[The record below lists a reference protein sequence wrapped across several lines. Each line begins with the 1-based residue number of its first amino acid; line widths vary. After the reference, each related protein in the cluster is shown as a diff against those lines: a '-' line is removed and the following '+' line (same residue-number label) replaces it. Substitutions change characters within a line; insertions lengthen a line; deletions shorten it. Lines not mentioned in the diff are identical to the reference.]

1 MIEILAALP
10 EDVLAMAELFQEM
23 DRFYGEREIESID
36 HKAAQINAVLFDV
49 SPLAFS
55 LLAWDDQ
62 QLIGFAGY
70 SFLWPA
76 AGTTKSLYLKELY
89 VKESHRGK
97 CAGKRLMHELFK
109 VAVES
114 NCSRVEW
121 TSDADNVDSQD
132 FYEKLQLS
140 VLPSKVF
147 YRAEGEALQ
156 GFIDGR

>member
-1 MIEILAALP
+1 MIGVSAASP
-10 EDVLAMAELFQEM
+10 SDVLSMAEMFREM
-23 DRFYGEREIESID
+23 DRFYGEPEIESID
-36 HKAAQINAVLFDV
+36 HKAAQINAVLFGS

-55 LLAWDDQ
+55 LLAWDEE

-70 SFLWPA
+70 SFLWQA

-97 CAGKRLMHELFK
+97 GAGKRLLHEIFK
-109 VAVES
+109 VALDS
-114 NCSRVEW
+114 KCSRVEW
-121 TSDADNVDSQD
+121 TTDSDNLDSQG
-132 FYEKLQLS
+132 FYEKLELA

-156 GFIDGR
+156 AFVDGR